1 MGRRQQDRFGKRARR
16 EGFPAR
22 SVYKLEEIDRRVQL
36 LKPGMNVLDLGAAP
50 GSWTLYASQKVGKK
64 GRIMALDLHELH
76 SEIPPNVE
84 FRVCDAREQ
93 SVESLG
99 GPFDVV
105 LSDMAPKTMGTRSA
119 DQYRSYELFLTA
131 VEIAART
138 AKIGG
143 SFVGKIFQGAEFEAG
158 REALRKH
165 FAKVRVLKPEAVR
178 EESYELFLVGIGRRE
193 VSLGESKPAEPA
205 EPSDEAADDPS
216 S

>member
-1 MGRRQQDRFGKRARR
+1 MSRRREQDRFGKQARR

-36 LKPGMNVLDLGAAP
+36 LKPGMKVLDLGAAP
-50 GSWTLYASQKVGKK
+50 GSWTLYASQKVGPR
-64 GRIMALDLHELH
+64 GRVLALDLHALH

-93 SVESLG
+93 TVESLG

-119 DQYRSYELFLTA
+119 DQYRSFELFLTA

-138 AKIGG
+138 AKVGG
-143 SFVGKIFQGAEFEAG
+143 AFVGKIFQGAEFEQA

-165 FAKVRVLKPEAVR
+165 FVKVRVLKPEAVR
-178 EESYELFLVGIGRRE
+178 EESYELFLVGLGRRE
-193 VSLGESKPAEPA
+193 VSLGEAPAA
-205 EPSDEAADDPS
+205 TPSAPDADDT
-216 S
+216 

>member
-1 MGRRQQDRFGKRARR
+1 MGRRQQDHFGRQARR

-36 LKPGMNVLDLGAAP
+36 LKPGMKVLDLGAAP
-50 GSWTLYASQKVGKK
+50 GSWTLYASQKVGPR
-64 GRIMALDLHELH
+64 GHVLALDLHALH

-93 SVESLG
+93 TVESLG

-119 DQYRSYELFLTA
+119 DQYRSFELFLTA
-131 VEIAART
+131 VEIASRT

-143 SFVGKIFQGAEFEAG
+143 AFVGKIFQGAEFEEG

-165 FAKVRVLKPEAVR
+165 FGKVRVLKPEAIR
-178 EESYELFLVGIGRRE
+178 EESYELYLVGIGRRE
-193 VSLGESKPAEPA
+193 VSLVSKSKPSVEPV
-205 EPSDEAADDPS
+205 EDTESED
-216 S
+216 